1 MGNWNIFEFIWDNFE
16 FIWDI
21 FLFILALPPLLFA
34 LFIAK
39 RRASVFDDP
48 TLLPDAPTWKPSYTD
63 IAQAKTLGTVL
74 KKVCVMTEARD
85 FFREH
90 DEDPSIFDHVYRKEA
105 VAFPKYHWSNLLSD
119 LRQSIRT
126 GSLAPLKKMFQ
137 PKLSDIETT
146 YYMSFGVTLDGETT
160 DLKKGG
166 VEVQHHAQWL
176 AERLGIECDVA

>member
-1 MGNWNIFEFIWDNFE
+1 MSNG
-16 FIWDI
+16 DI
-21 FLFILALPPLLFA
+21 VELILVVPVLLFA
-34 LFIAK
+34 LFMAK
-39 RRASVFDDP
+39 QRASVFDDP
-48 TLLPDAPTWKPSYTD
+48 TLLPDEKTWKPSYTD
-63 IAQAKTLGTVL
+63 IAQAKTLGPAL
-74 KKVCVMTEARD
+74 KKVCVMTEARALRFGSHRPGIAD
-85 FFREH
+85 YFSDKEPVVF
-90 DEDPSIFDHVYRKEA
+90 PSYD
-105 VAFPKYHWSNLLSD
+105 WGNLGSA